1 MLLGQGE
8 RAFFPPR
15 IRIKSNFSNKNLN
28 LRFKKKIGEMVDRFQ
43 VWSDH
48 FPHSEETCGLEHEEE
63 RTEKSVRNE
72 GSWRAWCAEYSCD
85 FAAKWSLLMP
95 RKNVLEES
103 YFCRE
108 RKVLQLLSCY
118 FHRCQLLD
126 TVCHHFC
133 LISVSLRLHS
143 TCSVSVS

>member
-1 MLLGQGE
+1 
-8 RAFFPPR
+8 
-15 IRIKSNFSNKNLN
+15 
-28 LRFKKKIGEMVDRFQ
+28 MVNRFQ

-48 FPHSEETCGLEHEEE
+48 FPHSEETCGLEHEVL
-63 RTEKSVRNE
+63 SV
-72 GSWRAWCAEYSCD
+72 
-85 FAAKWSLLMP
+85 LMP